1 MPHRGKINMADEAVQ
16 DINKENTFRSVY
28 EDTTYFIDNII
39 QEYSVF
45 PTILDKMVNGDATIE
60 LRKSF
65 YLRAIDE
72 TWVRMIEDTLPSLD
86 VIIRN
91 PSRYIEDKEE
101 ILPVELTRKV
111 TVRTLQHLAQHTDYI
126 SRIDGDEI
134 IPKKLLNVFKEET
147 LMTYE
152 NKFVNTLISR
162 LYAFVNRRYEI
173 AKKSGQDE
181 KTTKL
186 EFKENFDHDD
196 VKVRMTFKLEIG
208 ESTENKEDEKVEEN
222 YSYTTDL
229 WRRVERLNKIITTYA
244 ESEFAHSMGR
254 NFIRPPVM
262 RTNALMK
269 NRDLHQ
275 CYLLWQFIESYEGAG
290 YSMIVQENLEDIEES
305 YIKEL
310 YSTLAIQYMIFRHNI
325 KNEFEI
331 DHTLKGGDIS
341 DELRPRIIDEL
352 NPVTA
357 QEFDVKFTNAARPLA
372 ERTRKSRTERR
383 YQTLTPG
390 DLLAVES
397 IDVALAAD
405 AIKNGRE
412 PEQATPIDVAALD
425 FSSDAEFEE
434 EEPVA
439 ILPEEAEPE
448 ASDEAEGEAEG
459 ETEATETAETEAPE
473 AETEEA
479 AEAETEAADE
489 PQEAADEQSD
499 DPQAEAEEQPEAE
512 TEAETAVTDETE
524 TETVTDETEAEAET
538 ATEVE
543 TEAEAGDVSEEPE
556 AADEMPEDGGEGE
569 ADGVRAGEQ

>member
-1 MPHRGKINMADEAVQ
+1 MADEAAQ

-208 ESTENKEDEKVEEN
+208 ESTENKEDEKVEQN

-290 YSMIVQENLEDIEES
+290 YSMIVQENLEDIDES

-439 ILPEEAEPE
+439 ILPEEPEPE
-448 ASDEAEGEAEG
+448 ASDEAEGGEAAETEAGEAAEG

-479 AEAETEAADE
+479 AEAETADE

-499 DPQAEAEEQPEAE
+499 EPQEEAEEQPE
-512 TEAETAVTDETE
+512 TEAETAVTDGTEAETE
-524 TETVTDETEAEAET
+524 TETEAEAE
-538 ATEVE
+538 
-543 TEAEAGDVSEEPE
+543 AEDVGEEPE
-556 AADEMPEDGGEGE
+556 AADEMPEDGG
-569 ADGVRAGEQ
+569 RAGEQ